1 MLDVSRSSEWRDRYC
16 RTTPWPHLVVDSIV
30 AREAAA
36 AVAAEVAQLSSS
48 ALVRRRSRRQ
58 LKLSSVD
65 TECFGPRTRE
75 LLDEMSGPKMRNL
88 AESLT
93 GIRGLVADPR
103 FCRAGVFVTPPGGW
117 QRVHEDFPA
126 HPHTGL
132 WNRVIVLLYCSDWTP
147 GCGGELELWPR
158 DMSAVVRRIEP
169 RPGRLVMFETTSAH
183 PHGVKTVAESSD
195 PRVALACR
203 FYAPASPLVAPSPP
217 LWRWSRR
224 PAERRR
230 DVWPTMSEVGREV
243 RTHARRAMPR
253 GVRRRPP
260 DVNRSNE

>member
-1 MLDVSRSSEWRDRYC
+1 MLDVSRSREWRDRYC
-16 RTTPWPHLVVDSIV
+16 RTTPWPHLVVDGVVPRETAADVAGEV
-30 AREAAA
+30 AR
-36 AVAAEVAQLSSS
+36 LSSS
-48 ALVRRRSRRQ
+48 ALVGSRSRRQ
-58 LKLSSVD
+58 LKLTSAD
-65 TECFGPRTRE
+65 PERFGLRTRQ
-75 LLDEMSGPKMRNL
+75 LLEQMSGTEMRNL
-88 AESLT
+88 AEAVT
-93 GIRGLVADPR
+93 GIRGLVADPL

-126 HPHTGL
+126 HPQTGL
-132 WNRVIVLLYCSDWTP
+132 WNRVIVLLYCSDWAP

-183 PHGVKTVAESSD
+183 PHGVKAVAESAD

-203 FYAPASPLVAPSPP
+203 FYAPVSPLVAPSPP

-230 DVWPTMSEVGREV
+230 DVWPTMTEVVREV
-243 RTHARRAMPR
+243 RSQAGRVPRA
-253 GVRRRPP
+253 VRRRSPH
-260 DVNRSNE
+260 VNRSNE